1 MLILSAREFRYQ
13 ISTNNFSLKVAA
25 LTFSSLLAFIA
36 VPFYLLFYGV
46 LPVYAAG
53 DPAQIS
59 DIVKILENI
68 IKLLAPAAGIAFFI
82 MFLIGGFQFLTSGG
96 DPKAA
101 GAARATL
108 TYALIGIILVVVSWL
123 ILVLVR
129 DITGANVTTVTIPG
143 VP

>member
-36 VPFYLLFYGV
+36 VPFYLLFYGA
-46 LPVYAAG
+46 LPIYAAG
-53 DPAQIS
+53 DEPAKIS
-59 DIVKILENI
+59 EIVKILENI

-82 MFLIGGFQFLTSGG
+82 MMLVGGFQFLTSGG

-123 ILVLVR
+123 ILVLIR
-129 DITGANVTTVTIPG
+129 NITGASVTTVEIPN
-143 VP
+143 